1 MARTSRVEIPI
12 TAQDKATRTIKRV
25 ERNLKGFAATTRTVL
40 GGLTGFGSVAGAAG
54 FTMLAKRSIDLGSR
68 LDDVSKKLGVTTDFL
83 QEFGFAARE
92 VGVNTESAE
101 MGLQR
106 FTRRVA
112 EAQNGTGEL
121 LPVLNQ
127 YNIALKESDGTTRSA
142 EAVLMDYANAV
153 KAAQSPQERLRMAF
167 KAFDSEG
174 AALVSILSN
183 GERGLRDYAD
193 RARELG
199 QVLDQDT
206 ISQLALAENELERFA
221 TSATIQ
227 MGKLVGGLRK
237 LRNEMT
243 GAFNEDSFDLVRN
256 FSNAL
261 KSAESVKELEAVESQ
276 IKETASTLLSVTDSL
291 KKARDEGNVFSMIDS
306 AEMDKVRK
314 LFPDIA
320 YESEK
325 YQLNVI
331 KPIIERLEEL
341 LQTADRVRGTLP
353 NMLPEMPVI
362 AEPPADLGQM
372 SRTAEMQK
380 LLGQTYQYAK
390 SLKELSSAYM
400 DRAEAVKAVNGVTDE
415 YLRLLRLAKGAEEEL
430 ESTLEAL
437 KDNATQNFTMMTQA
451 SQIFATG
458 LENGLVNAAQNGKT
472 AFGDMAQFILAELQ
486 RMLIRAMLFQAFTG
500 LGFTGFAANFA
511 PPPVAGTAAGGGP
524 VKGGRSYI
532 VGERGPEIVTMGGNG
547 FVTPNHQ
554 LGGPTFNVD
563 MRGASLEAVQRLEQF
578 VMQVN
583 GSIEQRSVAAVQDR
597 YSRAP
602 SYMRR

>member
-1 MARTSRVEIPI
+1 
-12 TAQDKATRTIKRV
+12 
-25 ERNLKGFAATTRTVL
+25 
-40 GGLTGFGSVAGAAG
+40 
-54 FTMLAKRSIDLGSR
+54 
-68 LDDVSKKLGVTTDFL
+68 
-83 QEFGFAARE
+83 
-92 VGVNTESAE
+92 
-101 MGLQR
+101 
-106 FTRRVA
+106 
-112 EAQNGTGEL
+112 
-121 LPVLNQ
+121 
-127 YNIALKESDGTTRSA
+127 
-142 EAVLMDYANAV
+142 
-153 KAAQSPQERLRMAF
+153 
-167 KAFDSEG
+167 
-174 AALVSILSN
+174 
-183 GERGLRDYAD
+183 
-193 RARELG
+193 
-199 QVLDQDT
+199 
-206 ISQLALAENELERFA
+206 
-221 TSATIQ
+221 
-227 MGKLVGGLRK
+227 
-237 LRNEMT
+237 MT

-486 RMLIRAMLFQAFTG
+486 RLLIRAMLFQAFTG

-511 PPPVAGTAAGGGP
+511 PPSSPTPRAGGGP

-547 FVTPNHQ
+547 NVTPNSA